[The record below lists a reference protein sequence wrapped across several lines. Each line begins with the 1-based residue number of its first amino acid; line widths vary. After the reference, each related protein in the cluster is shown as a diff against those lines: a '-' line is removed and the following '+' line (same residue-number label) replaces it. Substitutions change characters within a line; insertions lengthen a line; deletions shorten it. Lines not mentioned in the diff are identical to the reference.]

1 MNRKITPAQAQHI
14 RNLVRVQG
22 LKLREAH
29 EQFPQISLAQVH
41 RIANGTSWGRVTGSP
56 AQGSTPSPQKVNR

>member
-1 MNRKITPAQAQHI
+1 MNRKITPTQATEI
-14 RNLVRVQG
+14 RHLVRVQG
-22 LKLREAH
+22 LKLREAN

-56 AQGSTPSPQKVNR
+56 AQESNSSPQKVNR